1 MRAFFGSLLKI
12 FVGIKKRTDV
22 ISVTVR
28 FFEYVYYATM
38 VMYREDAQPSR
49 IVPLG
54 AVYCTRHQPS
64 TLSSTFRLEPFG
76 ILLITD
82 AEVDA
87 LVRNFNLLPFVLTR
101 AFADASGLG
110 AVLGAFVGSL
120 STFRY
125 FADT

>member
-1 MRAFFGSLLKI
+1 MS
-12 FVGIKKRTDV
+12 VGIKKRTDA
-22 ISVTVR
+22 ISVSVR
-28 FFEYVYYATM
+28 FFECVYYATI

-49 IVPLG
+49 IVPLV

-64 TLSSTFRLEPFG
+64 TVSSTFRLELFG
-76 ILLITD
+76 ILIITD
-82 AEVDA
+82 AEGDA

-110 AVLGAFVGSL
+110 VVLGAFVGSL